1 MKKLDVIKKSILYL
15 ALAIIAGLVIGY
27 FIFVGKAI

>member
-1 MKKLDVIKKSILYL
+1 MKKLDVVKRSVLYL
-15 ALAIIAGLVIGY
+15 IFAIIAGVVIGY